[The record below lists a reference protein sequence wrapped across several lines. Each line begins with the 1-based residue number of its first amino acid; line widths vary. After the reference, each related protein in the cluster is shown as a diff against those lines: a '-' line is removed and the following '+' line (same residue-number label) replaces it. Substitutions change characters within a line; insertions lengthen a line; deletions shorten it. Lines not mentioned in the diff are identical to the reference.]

1 MVFETL
7 IVLWG
12 ISEVKRLR
20 LVDMPLIAKIAFAPA
35 FALVMLALMAGG
47 AVIIQRGQAA
57 DLKQVVHTDLPN
69 SLRLQ
74 KVSERI
80 TAVHG
85 QLYFLLTHQAAAI
98 EVEKIDGESQ
108 AMLAEVDAIT
118 KEVQAIA
125 AKAPPAQKKSFD
137 ELITAL
143 KQTRDALDVIAAM
156 ISTDF
161 GTAASF
167 AAPFEDEY
175 VKMSGMLTKIVQAN
189 QQITDANAKA
199 SEGRSNTAQTATLVA
214 ALATLLIAGALAWML
229 TTMLRKDVKKIA
241 GATEALA
248 RGDNGIDLNALERK
262 DELGAIVSSLQVFRD
277 NQLQLERVREE
288 QEKAEASAEAARR
301 QNADAAAAIA
311 EEQAMVVNSLAQAL
325 DSLATG
331 DLTFRLDQE
340 FPGDYRKLRDDF
352 NVASAKLEEA
362 MRAIA
367 GATASIQSGAGEI
380 SHSADDLSRRTE
392 HQAATLEETAAALD
406 EITATVNKTS
416 DGASH
421 GREAVASAKTDA
433 EEGGIVV
440 GRAIEAMGQIEGSA
454 KQISQIIGVIDEIAF
469 QTNLLALNAGVEAAR
484 AGDAGKGFAV
494 VASEVRALAQRSAE
508 AAKEIKALISASSQ
522 QVAEGVNLVGETG
535 KALER
540 IVRQVSEIATVVGEI
555 AASAKEEALG
565 LGQVNT
571 AVNQMDQVTQ
581 QNAAMV
587 EQSTAAS
594 RVLADEAQ
602 ELARLVARFK
612 VTGGGAVVAARQ
624 HHAAPAPAPRP
635 AARPSHQPALATRGA
650 TALAASPDTDNDTWE
665 EF

>member
-1 MVFETL
+1 MNRF
-7 IVLWG
+7 
-12 ISEVKRLR
+12 R
-20 LVDMPLIAKIAFAPA
+20 LVDTPLIIKIGFAPA
-35 FALVMLALMAGG
+35 FALVMLALMATG
-47 AVIIQRGQAA
+47 AIVLQRNQSAE
-57 DLKQVVHTDLPN
+57 LKQVVQVDMPN
-69 SLRLQ
+69 SLRMQ

-85 QLYFLLTHQAAAI
+85 QLYFLLTHQGASI
-98 EVEKIDGESQ
+98 EVDKIPEQSQ
-108 AMLAEVDAIT
+108 ALLNEIDSIT
-118 KEVQAIA
+118 KEVQTARA
-125 AKAPPAQKKSFD
+125 SAPADQRKSYD
-137 ELITAL
+137 DLLKAL
-143 KQTRDALDVIAAM
+143 KNTRDALDVIAAM
-156 ISTDF
+156 ITVDF
-161 GTAASF
+161 GTAAGF
-167 AAPFEDEY
+167 AAPFEEEY
-175 VKMSGMLTKIVQAN
+175 GKMATTLHKIVEAGQAE
-189 QQITDANAKA
+189 TDKSAAASAKRA
-199 SEGRSNTAQTATLVA
+199 AAAQAATVIG
-214 ALATLLIAGALAWML
+214 ALATLVIAGALAFML
-229 TTMLRKDVKKIA
+229 TLTLRRDVNKIA
-241 GATEALA
+241 SATASLA
-248 RGDNGIDLNALERK
+248 RGDNQIDLDGMSRK
-262 DELGAIVSSLQVFRD
+262 DELGAIVSSLKVFRD
-277 NQLQLERVREE
+277 NQLHLEQLRKE
-288 QEKAEASAEAARR
+288 QEAAEAAAEAARR

-311 EEQAMVVNSLAQAL
+311 EEQALVVNSLAGAL
-325 DSLATG
+325 DALASG
-331 DLTFRLDQE
+331 DLTFRLERE

-352 NVASAKLEEA
+352 NAAVAKLEEA

-367 GATASIQSGAGEI
+367 SATASIQSGAGEI

-416 DGASH
+416 EGASH
-421 GREAVASAKTDA
+421 GREATASAKNDA
-433 EEGGIVV
+433 EASGEVV
-440 GRAIEAMGQIEGSA
+440 RKAIAAMSQIEASSSQIG
-454 KQISQIIGVIDEIAF
+454 QIIGVIDEIAF

-508 AAKEIKALISASSQ
+508 AAKEIKGLITASTA

-540 IVRQVSEIATVVGEI
+540 IVRQVGEISNVVGEI

-602 ELARLVARFK
+602 ELARLVGRFQ
-612 VTGGGAVVAARQ
+612 VSGGMPA
-624 HHAAPAPAPRP
+624 AAPARASRPAASHSPAPR
-635 AARPSHQPALATRGA
+635 TRGA
-650 TALAASPDTDNDTWE
+650 TALAAQPQAQAQADDWE

>member
-1 MVFETL
+1 
-7 IVLWG
+7 
-12 ISEVKRLR
+12 VKRFR
-20 LVDMPLIAKIAFAPA
+20 LVDSPLIVKIAFAPA

-47 AVIIQRGQAA
+47 AIVIQRGQAT
-57 DLKQVVHTDLPN
+57 DLSQVVHTDLPN

-80 TAVHG
+80 TAIHG
-85 QLYFLLTHQAAAI
+85 ELYFLLTQKAASI
-98 EVEKIDGESQ
+98 EVDKIEGRSQ
-108 AMLAEVDAIT
+108 ALLTEVDSVT

-125 AKAPPAQKKSFD
+125 AKAPPSQKKSFD
-137 ELITAL
+137 DLIKAL

-156 ISTDF
+156 ITTDF
-161 GTAASF
+161 GTAAGF
-167 AAPFEDEY
+167 AAPFEEEY
-175 VKMSGMLTKIVQAN
+175 SKMTGTLNKIVQSNGAV
-189 QQITDANAKA
+189 TDANAKA
-199 SEGRSNTAQTATLVA
+199 SEGRSKTAQTVTLVA
-214 ALATLLIAGALAWML
+214 ALATLLIAGALAWAL
-229 TTMLRKDVKKIA
+229 TTILRKDVKKIA
-241 GATEALA
+241 NATEALA
-248 RGDNGIDLNALERK
+248 RGDNSIDLAALERK
-262 DELGAIVSSLQVFRD
+262 DELGAIVSSLTIFRD
-277 NQLQLERVREE
+277 NQLHLEKLR
-288 QEKAEASAEAARR
+288 QEHDLTEAAAETTRR
-301 QNADAAAAIA
+301 QNAEAAAAIA
-311 EEQAMVVNSLAQAL
+311 EEQARVVDSLAQAL
-325 DSLATG
+325 DSLAMG
-331 DLTFRLDQE
+331 DLTFRLDME

-352 NVASAKLEEA
+352 NAASAKLEEA

-440 GRAIEAMGQIEGSA
+440 RRAIEAMGQIEGSS
-454 KQISQIIGVIDEIAF
+454 KQIGQIIGVIDEIAF

-484 AGDAGKGFAV
+484 AGEAGRGFAV

-508 AAKEIKALISASSQ
+508 AAKEIKALISASSA
-522 QVAEGVNLVGETG
+522 QVSEGVNLVGETG

-540 IVRQVSEIATVVGEI
+540 IVRQVGEISNVVGEI

-587 EQSTAAS
+587 EESTAAS
-594 RVLADEAQ
+594 RVLADEAE

-612 VTGGGAVVAARQ
+612 VTGGGVAIAR
-624 HHAAPAPAPRP
+624 ATPAPAQRHTAPPQRRP
-635 AARPSHQPALATRGA
+635 ATRGA
-650 TALAASPDTDNDTWE
+650 TALATAPQAEDDSWE

>member
-1 MVFETL
+1 L
-7 IVLWG
+7 IV
-12 ISEVKRLR
+12 
-20 LVDMPLIAKIAFAPA
+20 KIAFAPA

-47 AVIIQRGQAA
+47 AVVIQRGQAT
-57 DLKQVVHTDLPN
+57 DLSQVVHTDMPN

-80 TAVHG
+80 TAIHG
-85 QLYFLLTHQAAAI
+85 ELYFLLTHQAASI
-98 EVEKIDGESQ
+98 EVDQIEGRSQ
-108 AMLAEVDAIT
+108 ALLAEVDSVT

-125 AKAPPAQKKSFD
+125 SKAPPSQKKSFD
-137 ELITAL
+137 ELIKAL

-156 ISTDF
+156 ITTDF
-161 GTAASF
+161 GTAAGF
-167 AAPFEDEY
+167 AAPFEEEY
-175 VKMSGMLTKIVQAN
+175 SKMTGTLNKIVQSN
-189 QQITDANAKA
+189 QVVTDANAQA
-199 SEGRSNTAQTATLVA
+199 SEARSKTAQTVTLVA
-214 ALATLLIAGALAWML
+214 ALATLLIAGALAWAL
-229 TTMLRKDVKKIA
+229 TTILRKDVKKIA
-241 GATEALA
+241 NATEALA
-248 RGDNGIDLNALERK
+248 RGDNSIDLAALERK
-262 DELGAIVSSLQVFRD
+262 DELGAIVSSLTVFRD
-277 NQLQLERVREE
+277 NQLHLEKLR
-288 QEKAEASAEAARR
+288 QEHDITEAAAETTRR
-301 QNADAAAAIA
+301 QNAEAAAAIA
-311 EEQAMVVNSLAQAL
+311 EEQARVVDSLAQAL
-325 DSLATG
+325 DSLAMG
-331 DLTFRLDQE
+331 DLTYRLDME

-352 NVASAKLEEA
+352 NAASAKLEEA

-440 GRAIEAMGQIEGSA
+440 RRAIEAMGQIEGSS
-454 KQISQIIGVIDEIAF
+454 KQIGQIIGVIDEIAF

-484 AGDAGKGFAV
+484 AGEAGRGFAV

-508 AAKEIKALISASSQ
+508 AAKEIKALISASSA
-522 QVAEGVNLVGETG
+522 QVSEGVNLVGETG

-540 IVRQVSEIATVVGEI
+540 IVRQVGEISNVVGEI

-587 EQSTAAS
+587 EESTAAS
-594 RVLADEAQ
+594 RVLADEAE

-612 VTGGGAVVAARQ
+612 VTGGVMATARATPAPAQ
-624 HHAAPAPAPRP
+624 RHAAPPQRRP
-635 AARPSHQPALATRGA
+635 ATRGA
-650 TALAASPDTDNDTWE
+650 TALATAPQAEDDSWE

>member
-1 MVFETL
+1 M
-7 IVLWG
+7 
-12 ISEVKRLR
+12 KRLR
-20 LVDMPLIAKIAFAPA
+20 LVDSPLIVKIGFAPA

-47 AVIIQRGQAA
+47 AVVIQRGQAA
-57 DLKQVVHTDLPN
+57 DLEQVVRTDLPN
-69 SLRLQ
+69 TLRLQ

-85 QLYFLLTHQAAAI
+85 ELYFLLTHQAASI
-98 EVEKIDGESQ
+98 ETDKIEGKSQ
-108 AMLAEVDAIT
+108 ALLAEVDAIT
-118 KEVQAIA
+118 KEVQAIQA
-125 AKAPPAQKKSFD
+125 NAPAAQKKNFAD
-137 ELITAL
+137 LVKAL

-156 ISTDF
+156 ITTDF
-161 GTAASF
+161 GTAAGF
-167 AAPFEDEY
+167 AAPFEEEY
-175 VKMSGMLTKIVQAN
+175 TNMTGTLNKIVQAG
-189 QQITDANAKA
+189 QAQTDANAKA
-199 SEGRSNTAQTATLVA
+199 SEARAKTAQTMTLVA
-214 ALATLLIAGALAWML
+214 ALATLLIAGTLAWAL

-241 GATEALA
+241 SATEALA
-248 RGDNGIDLNALERK
+248 RGDNSIDLAALARK
-262 DELGAIVSSLQVFRD
+262 DELGAIVSSLTIFRD
-277 NQLQLERVREE
+277 NQLHLEKLRQEHE
-288 QEKAEASAEAARR
+288 QTEAAAEVTRR
-301 QNADAAAAIA
+301 ENAEAAAAIA

-325 DSLATG
+325 DSLASG
-331 DLTFRLDQE
+331 DLTYRLERE

-352 NVASAKLEEA
+352 NAASAKLEEA

-392 HQAATLEETAAALD
+392 HQAATLEQTAAALD

-433 EEGGIVV
+433 EEGGVV
-440 GRAIEAMGQIEGSA
+440 VSRAIEAMGQIEGSA

-484 AGDAGKGFAV
+484 AGDAGRGFAV

-540 IVRQVSEIATVVGEI
+540 IVRQVAEISNVVGEI

-587 EQSTAAS
+587 EESTAAS

-612 VTGGGAVVAARQ
+612 VNGAQ
-624 HHAAPAPAPRP
+624 AAPVARHAPPPQRSHAPPPRP
-635 AARPSHQPALATRGA
+635 QSRGN
-650 TALAASPDTDNDTWE
+650 TALASAPHVEDDSWE

>member
-1 MVFETL
+1 M
-7 IVLWG
+7 
-12 ISEVKRLR
+12 KRFR
-20 LVDMPLIAKIAFAPA
+20 LVDLPLIAKIGFAPA
-35 FALVMLALMAGG
+35 FALVMLALTAGG
-47 AVIIQRGQAA
+47 AVIIQRGQAN

-85 QLYFLLTHQAAAI
+85 QLYFLLTHQAASIDTDKI
-98 EVEKIDGESQ
+98 EGESQ
-108 AMLAEVDAIT
+108 AMLTEVDAIT

-125 AKAPPAQKKSFD
+125 ATAPASQKKSFD
-137 ELITAL
+137 ELTKAL
-143 KQTRDALDVIAAM
+143 KGTRDALDVIAAM

-161 GTAASF
+161 GTAAGF
-167 AAPFEDEY
+167 AAPFEQEY
-175 VKMSGMLTKIVQAN
+175 SNMTGMLNKIVAAN
-189 QQITDANAKA
+189 NALTDANAKA
-199 SEGRSNTAQTATLVA
+199 SEARSNTAQTITLVA
-214 ALATLLIAGALAWML
+214 ALATLLIAGALAWAL
-229 TTMLRKDVKKIA
+229 TMMLRRDVKQIA

-248 RGDNGIDLNALERK
+248 RGDNAIDLDKLARK
-262 DELGAIVSSLQVFRD
+262 DELGAIVSSLTIFRD
-277 NQLQLERVREE
+277 NQLHLEKLRVEHE
-288 QEKAEASAEAARR
+288 QTEAAAEVTRR
-301 QNADAAAAIA
+301 QNAEAAAAIA

-325 DSLATG
+325 DSLASG
-331 DLTFRLDQE
+331 DLTYRLDRE

-352 NVASAKLEEA
+352 NAASAKLEEA
-362 MRAIA
+362 MSAIA

-380 SHSADDLSRRTE
+380 STSADDLSRRTE

-433 EEGGIVV
+433 EEGGLVV
-440 GRAIEAMGQIEGSA
+440 GRAIEAMGQIETSA

-508 AAKEIKALISASSQ
+508 AAKEIKTLISASSA
-522 QVAEGVNLVGETG
+522 QVSEGVSLVGETG

-540 IVRQVSEIATVVGEI
+540 IVRQVGEISNVVGEI

-612 VTGGGAVVAARQ
+612 VTGGGLHTATRTAPSSPART
-624 HHAAPAPAPRP
+624 AAPPPR
-635 AARPSHQPALATRGA
+635 LATRGA
-650 TALAASPDTDNDTWE
+650 TALAPAAQADEDSWE

>member
-1 MVFETL
+1 M
-7 IVLWG
+7 
-12 ISEVKRLR
+12 KRFR
-20 LVDMPLIAKIAFAPA
+20 LVDLPLIAKIGFAPA
-35 FALVMLALMAGG
+35 FALVMLALTAGG
-47 AVIIQRGQAA
+47 AVVIQRGQAN
-57 DLKQVVHTDLPN
+57 DLRQVVHSDLPN

-85 QLYFLLTHQAAAI
+85 QLYFLLTHQAASI
-98 EVEKIDGESQ
+98 ETDKIESESQ
-108 AMLAEVDAIT
+108 ELLTEVDAIT

-125 AKAPPAQKKSFD
+125 AKAPPSQKKSFD
-137 ELITAL
+137 ELIKAL

-156 ISTDF
+156 ITTDF
-161 GTAASF
+161 GTAAGF

-175 VKMSGMLTKIVQAN
+175 TKMTGMLNKIVTAN
-189 QQITDANAKA
+189 STLTDANAKA
-199 SEGRSNTAQTATLVA
+199 SEERSETAQMVTMVA
-214 ALATLLIAGALAWML
+214 ALATLLIAGALAWAL
-229 TTMLRKDVKKIA
+229 TTILRGDVKRIA
-241 GATEALA
+241 GATEGLA
-248 RGDNGIDLNALERK
+248 RGDSSIDLDALARK
-262 DELGAIVSSLQVFRD
+262 DELGAIVSSLTIFRD
-277 NQLQLERVREE
+277 NQLHLEKLRLEHE
-288 QEKAEASAEAARR
+288 QTEATAEVTRR
-301 QNADAAAAIA
+301 QNAEAAAAIA

-331 DLTFRLDQE
+331 DLTYRLNAE

-352 NVASAKLEEA
+352 NAASAKLEEA

-416 DGASH
+416 EGASH
-421 GREAVASAKTDA
+421 GREAVAAAKTDA
-433 EEGGIVV
+433 EEGGVV
-440 GRAIEAMGQIEGSA
+440 VSRAIDAMGQIESSA

-508 AAKEIKALISASSQ
+508 AAKEIKTLISASSQ
-522 QVAEGVNLVGETG
+522 QVASGVNLVGETG

-540 IVRQVSEIATVVGEI
+540 IVRQVGEISTVVGEI

-587 EQSTAAS
+587 EESTAAS

-612 VTGGGAVVAARQ
+612 VTGGGVQQTSARAPER
-624 HHAAPAPAPRP
+624 HHAPAPR
-635 AARPSHQPALATRGA
+635 LATRGN
-650 TALAASPDTDNDTWE
+650 TALAAAPQAEDDSWE

>member
-1 MVFETL
+1 M
-7 IVLWG
+7 
-12 ISEVKRLR
+12 KRLR
-20 LVDMPLIAKIAFAPA
+20 LVDSPLIVKIGFAPA

-47 AVIIQRGQAA
+47 AVMIQRGQAA
-57 DLKQVVHTDLPN
+57 DLEQVVRTDLPN
-69 SLRLQ
+69 TLRLQ

-85 QLYFLLTHQAAAI
+85 ELYFLLTHQAAAI
-98 EVEKIDGESQ
+98 ETDKIEGKSQ
-108 AMLAEVDAIT
+108 ALLTEVDAIT
-118 KEVQAIA
+118 KEVQAIQA
-125 AKAPPAQKKSFD
+125 AAPESQKKNFAD
-137 ELITAL
+137 LVKAL

-156 ISTDF
+156 ITTDF
-161 GTAASF
+161 GTAAGF
-167 AAPFEDEY
+167 AAPFEEEY
-175 VKMSGMLTKIVQAN
+175 GNMTGTLNKIVQAG
-189 QQITDANAKA
+189 QAQTDANAKA
-199 SEGRSNTAQTATLVA
+199 SEDRAKTAQTMTLVA
-214 ALATLLIAGALAWML
+214 ALATLLIAGTLAWAL

-248 RGDNGIDLNALERK
+248 RGDNTIDLVALGRK
-262 DELGAIVSSLQVFRD
+262 DELGAIVSSLTIFRD
-277 NQLQLERVREE
+277 NQLHLEKLRQEHE
-288 QEKAEASAEAARR
+288 QTEAAAETTRR
-301 QNADAAAAIA
+301 QNTEAAAAIA
-311 EEQAMVVNSLAQAL
+311 EEQALVVNSLAQAL
-325 DSLATG
+325 DGLASG
-331 DLTFRLDQE
+331 DLTFRLERE
-340 FPGDYRKLRDDF
+340 FPGDYQKLRDDF
-352 NVASAKLEEA
+352 NAASAKLEEA

-416 DGASH
+416 EGASH
-421 GREAVASAKTDA
+421 GREAVAAAKTDA
-433 EEGGIVV
+433 EEGGVIVS
-440 GRAIEAMGQIEGSA
+440 RAIDAMGQIEGSA

-484 AGDAGKGFAV
+484 AGEAGRGFAV

-522 QVAEGVNLVGETG
+522 QVAQGVNLVGETG

-540 IVRQVSEIATVVGEI
+540 IVRQVAEISNVVGEI

-587 EQSTAAS
+587 EESTAAS

-612 VTGGGAVVAARQ
+612 VNAAA
-624 HHAAPAPAPRP
+624 AAPVARHAPPPQRSHAPPPRP
-635 AARPSHQPALATRGA
+635 QSRGN
-650 TALAASPDTDNDTWE
+650 TALAAAPHGDDDSWE

>member
-1 MVFETL
+1 M
-7 IVLWG
+7 
-12 ISEVKRLR
+12 KRFR
-20 LVDMPLIAKIAFAPA
+20 LVDLPLIAKIGFAPA
-35 FALVMLALMAGG
+35 FALVMLALTAGG
-47 AVIIQRGQAA
+47 AVMIQRGQAQ
-57 DLKQVVHTDLPN
+57 DLKQVAEVDMPN

-85 QLYFLLTHQAAAI
+85 QLYFLLTHQAASIDTDKI
-98 EVEKIDGESQ
+98 EGESQ

-125 AKAPPAQKKSFD
+125 AKAPPSQKKTFD
-137 ELITAL
+137 ELTKAL

-156 ISTDF
+156 ITTDF
-161 GTAASF
+161 GTAAGF
-167 AAPFEDEY
+167 AAPFEEEY
-175 VKMSGMLTKIVQAN
+175 TKMSGTLNKIVEAN
-189 QQITDANAKA
+189 RAVTDANAAA
-199 SEGRSNTAQTATLVA
+199 SEQRSTTAQMVQAVA
-214 ALATLLIAGALAWML
+214 ALATLLIAGLLAWAL
-229 TTMLRKDVKKIA
+229 TTMLRKDVKRIA
-241 GATEALA
+241 NATEALA
-248 RGDNGIDLNALERK
+248 RGDNGIDLDALARK
-262 DELGAIVSSLQVFRD
+262 DELGAIVSSLTVFRD
-277 NQLQLERVREE
+277 NQLHLEKLRVEHE
-288 QEKAEASAEAARR
+288 QAEAAAEATRR
-301 QNADAAAAIA
+301 QNAEAAAAIA

-325 DSLATG
+325 DSLAGG
-331 DLTFRLDQE
+331 DLTFRLSAE

-352 NVASAKLEEA
+352 NAASAKLEEA
-362 MRAIA
+362 MSAIA

-380 SHSADDLSRRTE
+380 STSADDLSRRTE

-406 EITATVNKTS
+406 EITATVQKTS

-421 GREAVASAKTDA
+421 GREAVASAKSDA
-433 EEGGIVV
+433 EEGGVV
-440 GRAIEAMGQIEGSA
+440 VNRAIEAMGQIEHSA

-508 AAKEIKALISASSQ
+508 AAKEIKTLISASSA
-522 QVAEGVNLVGETG
+522 QVSEGVNLVGETG

-540 IVRQVSEIATVVGEI
+540 IVRQVAEISNVVGEI

-587 EQSTAAS
+587 EESTAAS

-612 VTGGGAVVAARQ
+612 VSNGGVQLATRTVTQVQPRPTA
-624 HHAAPAPAPRP
+624 APRP
-635 AARPSHQPALATRGA
+635 MTRGA
-650 TALAASPDTDNDTWE
+650 TALAAAPHADEESWE

>member
-1 MVFETL
+1 M
-7 IVLWG
+7 
-12 ISEVKRLR
+12 KRLR
-20 LVDMPLIAKIAFAPA
+20 LVDMPLIAKIGFAPA
-35 FALVMLALMAGG
+35 FALVMLAIMAGG
-47 AVIIQRGQAA
+47 AVVIQRGQAA
-57 DLKQVVHTDLPN
+57 DLKQVVHSDLPN

-85 QLYFLLTHQAAAI
+85 QLYFLLTHQAATI
-98 EVEKIDGESQ
+98 EVDKIEGESQ
-108 AMLAEVDAIT
+108 EMLAEVDSIT

-125 AKAPPAQKKSFD
+125 AKAPPSQKKSFD
-137 ELITAL
+137 ELIKAL

-161 GTAASF
+161 GTAAGF

-175 VKMSGMLTKIVQAN
+175 TKMSGMLTKIVAAN
-189 QQITDANAKA
+189 QVVTDANAKA
-199 SEGRSNTAQTATLVA
+199 SEARSTTAQTVTMVA
-214 ALATLLIAGALAWML
+214 ALFTLLVAGALAWAL
-229 TTMLRKDVKKIA
+229 TTILRQDVKRIA
-241 GATEALA
+241 GATEALS
-248 RGDNGIDLNALERK
+248 RGDNSIDLDALERK
-262 DELGAIVSSLQVFRD
+262 DELGAIVSSLQIFRE
-277 NQLQLERVREE
+277 NQLQLERVRQD
-288 QEKAEASAEAARR
+288 QEKAEASSEAARR
-301 QNADAAAAIA
+301 QNAEAAAAIA
-311 EEQAMVVNSLAQAL
+311 EEQAMVVNSLARAL

-331 DLTFRLDQE
+331 DLTFRLEQE

-352 NVASAKLEEA
+352 NAASAKLEEA

-433 EEGGIVV
+433 EEGGLVV
-440 GRAIEAMGQIEGSA
+440 SRAIEAMGQIESSS
-454 KQISQIIGVIDEIAF
+454 KQIGQIIGVIDEIAF

-484 AGDAGKGFAV
+484 AGEAGRGFAV

-508 AAKEIKALISASSQ
+508 AAKEIKTLISASSQ
-522 QVAEGVNLVGETG
+522 QVGEGVNLVGETG

-540 IVRQVSEIATVVGEI
+540 IVRQVSEIANVVGEI

-612 VTGGGAVVAARQ
+612 VTGGAPVAATR
-624 HHAAPAPAPRP
+624 HHAPAAPAPRP
-635 AARPSHQPALATRGA
+635 AARPSAPQPAAYASRGN
-650 TALAASPDTDNDTWE
+650 TALASAPEADADGWE